1 LKNKY
6 ASLKGSGIVMSKT
19 NKYNSWQ
26 IESIKKSIKGRVL
39 EIGTGIGNITELIA
53 PHADNLVSIE
63 ISKEPY
69 DFAKKKLSHFKN
81 LTLINADFMT
91 VDLSI
96 YGKFDLIIC
105 TNVLE
110 HIEFDELALR
120 KMRLL
125 LKENGK
131 SDGLLFL
138 LVPAHKQLFGTCD
151 VEVGHFR
158 RYNKKVLSDKIKV
171 AGFNLKQIKYFN
183 SIGAIGWWINFCLLK
198 RHGANEEDSSFQV
211 KIFELFILPWL
222 RIVERIKEP
231 PFGISLVAT
240 MNSAPNEN

>member
-6 ASLKGSGIVMSKT
+6 ENLKGSGLVMSKT

-26 IESIKKSIKGRVL
+26 IESIRNSIKGRVL

-53 PHADNLVSIE
+53 PYADHLVSIE

-69 DFAKKKLSHFKN
+69 DFAKKKLSKLEN
-81 LTLINADFMT
+81 LTLINADFMK
-91 VDLSI
+91 VDLRN
-96 YGKFDLIIC
+96 YGKFDVIIC

-120 KMRLL
+120 KMHLL
-125 LKENGK
+125 LKENGR

-138 LVPAHKQLFGTCD
+138 LVPAHEQLYGTCD
-151 VEVGHFR
+151 FEVGHFR
-158 RYNKKVLSDKIKV
+158 RYNKKILGNRIKS
-171 AGFNLKQIKYFN
+171 AGFNLKQMKYFN
-183 SIGAIGWWINFCLLK
+183 SVGAIGWWINFCLLK

-222 RIVERIKEP
+222 RIIERIKEP
-231 PFGISLVAT
+231 LFGLSLIAT
-240 MNSAPNEN
+240 MSSAPNEN